1 VPLSEHEQQLL
12 EQIERALYD
21 EDPKFA
27 TKVQSTT
34 PRTQAARKA
43 LRSLLI
49 IVAGLALVVLGVST
63 KLIPLGIVG
72 FAIML
77 AGGVLLVLGAR
88 TAPAGTEAS
97 PKPKK
102 SKGTDAGTGS
112 LGGKM
117 EDRWRRRWEDRD

>member
-1 VPLSEHEQQLL
+1 MPLSEHEQELL

-43 LRSLLI
+43 LWSILV
-49 IVAGLALVVLGVST
+49 IVGGLAVVVLGVST
-63 KLIPLGIVG
+63 KLIPLGVLG

-77 AGGVLLVLGAR
+77 GGGVMLVLGAR
-88 TAPAGTEAS
+88 TTSSGVETP
-97 PKPKK
+97 PKPQK
-102 SKGTDAGTGS
+102 SKSQGSGS

-117 EDRWRRRWEDRD
+117 EDRWRKRWEERD

>member
-1 VPLSEHEQQLL
+1 MPLSEHEQQLL

-43 LRSLLI
+43 LRSILI

-63 KLIPLGIVG
+63 KLVPLGIVG

-77 AGGVLLVLGAR
+77 GGGVLLVLGGR
-88 TAPAGTEAS
+88 TTSAGTEAP
-97 PKPKK
+97 PKPQKAK
-102 SKGTDAGTGS
+102 DQGSGS
-112 LGGKM
+112 LSGKM
-117 EDRWRRRWEDRD
+117 EDRWRRRWDERD